1 LQERERFGMDLH
13 DGVIQSIYAVGLMLD
28 DAQYRAESGPPE
40 VKAMIGK
47 SIDGLNDVI
56 RDIRNYILD
65 LRPQRFQGRHLPEGL
80 EELARE
86 VRAHSFLNVNVQVQ
100 TKNWTQL
107 PPDLT
112 VEILHIAR
120 EALTNVRKHA
130 RASNVDVTLTRQ
142 PKTLVLAIA
151 DNGVGFDPAEASNHE
166 GNGLRNM
173 QERALALNG
182 KVTFAPR
189 ESGGTLLELFIPLL
203 S

>member
-1 LQERERFGMDLH
+1 
-13 DGVIQSIYAVGLMLD
+13 MLD
-28 DAQYRAESGPPE
+28 DAQYRAETGPPE
-40 VKAMIGK
+40 VKAMIGQ
-47 SIDGLNDVI
+47 SIEGLNDVI

-65 LRPQRFQGRHLPEGL
+65 LRPQRFQGRYLPEGL

-100 TKNWTQL
+100 SENWSRL

-130 RASNVDVTLTRQ
+130 RASSVDVTLTRQ
-142 PKTLVLAIA
+142 PEALALTIA
-151 DNGVGFDPAEASNHE
+151 DNGVGFDPAQAMNDE

-173 QERALALNG
+173 QERAQALGG
-182 KVTFAPR
+182 KVTFTQR
-189 ESGGTLLELFIPLL
+189 ESGGTCLELLIPLL